1 MELPTK
7 ANNERRFNMLTRFYS
22 FVWMVYVVSAG
33 VLWLGNVFTLF
44 TAVVFGFIAFGLIFA
59 GMMCVLPTLVAHP
72 PVRLSKTRL
81 PKMELEPAV
90 RPVNVANGRVH
101 PPLKLRIH

>member
-1 MELPTK
+1 
-7 ANNERRFNMLTRFYS
+7 
-22 FVWMVYVVSAG
+22 MVYLVSAG

-72 PVRLSKTRL
+72 PVRLSKMRR
-81 PKMELEPAV
+81 PKMELEPAA
-90 RPVNVANGRVH
+90 RPVNVATGGH
-101 PPLKLRIH
+101 PRLNLESINLNRAARIRD